1 MFSGYIFDVEG
12 TLVDS
17 VPCILRSFQEA
28 LEQAGLSVP
37 LATLQLYSGLDGD
50 QTLQIIAPDMSTTQ
64 RAQIVVAHA
73 LIYETKYLHS
83 VKAFQGVREVFEMLT
98 LCGGRI
104 ALSAECKGPE
114 LKRYLSLLDA
124 DEFIAATACGDDM
137 EHGQPDPRLIGH
149 ALRKLNLTGSD
160 AVMIG
165 DTPYDAE
172 AATEAGTFAAGVLS
186 GGFSAES
193 LRGAGCFAIADEVS
207 GLLTA
212 FENVKPARASA

>member
-12 TLVDS
+12 TPVDS
-17 VPCILRSFQEA
+17 VPRNLRCFQEA

-50 QTLQIIAPDMSTTQ
+50 QTLQIIAPDMGETQ

-114 LKRYLSLLDA
+114 LKRFRTILVTDALCSSA
-124 DEFIAATACGDDM
+124 DETHDAMMNVYMNRFGEQVETVTTQTLLASWPGGA
-137 EHGQPDPRLIGH
+137 
-149 ALRKLNLTGSD
+149 RK
-160 AVMIG
+160 
-165 DTPYDAE
+165 
-172 AATEAGTFAAGVLS
+172 
-186 GGFSAES
+186 
-193 LRGAGCFAIADEVS
+193 RGAS
-207 GLLTA
+207 
-212 FENVKPARASA
+212 